1 MYILSYFRTRD
12 SIPLCV
18 LKTLEKKY
26 DFIMMKMEGFMRPIR
41 EIEAWEK
48 NEDDNISLS
57 AKENI
62 IFQFIK

>member
-1 MYILSYFRTRD
+1 
-12 SIPLCV
+12 
-18 LKTLEKKY
+18 
-26 DFIMMKMEGFMRPIR
+26 MMKMEGFMRPIR